1 MRPLQNFHRVLSD
14 GEVGQLH
21 EAACA
26 LLGDPGMRL
35 ENRALLEAL
44 RRKGAAVDFTTE
56 VARFPRGLIEETL
69 AIASAEELARREA
82 ARKAAPAGRQPAP
95 AERQPA
101 PAASELDYPDQLTF
115 SWHTPF
121 RNRTPPVQASIGGG
135 APMFYDHER
144 KANRYATRDDFLGTI
159 RLAEG
164 LPEVVTMGNGVHYLK
179 EPDGSDVPPKMVAIK
194 GAALV
199 APHSSKPGCTSIIDR
214 RQLPYL
220 MEMGTIVR
228 GSAQAYLR
236 NPILVNIHDT
246 RVAPAA
252 DPAGG
257 GDHRGHGARPPVDL
271 HPAHGHGRHLFAGV
285 PHRLGHHHRGRD
297 PGRVG
302 GGQGRAPGLPGG
314 GPQRL
319 RRAQPGHRAPPS
331 FATPETVLIDLAVAQ
346 LFRERYGLPCGT
358 GVGLIDAPVPGPLS
372 IYERTFKAFCS
383 SLAGEPSFPVGIIGG
398 AVVFSP
404 EQVLLDLDIAATQAQ
419 LLRGIGGEHFGESL
433 DLIRE
438 KGIGGLFLDT
448 EHTAR
453 PFPGLPDAAQGVD
466 APEEHRRGQ
475 RSGPRPGGDGAPQ
488 VQGDSGGQPARHDR
502 RGPRPGCGPGRAGC
516 REGPGLDPRGHGVE
530 FLRLPRVPTWAM
542 LSGTEPRER
551 GPSCGKT

>member
-1 MRPLQNFHRVLSD
+1 MRPLQHFHRVLSD
-14 GEVGQLH
+14 GEVERLH
-21 EAACA
+21 ESACA

-44 RRKGAAVDFTTE
+44 RRKGASVDLTAE

-69 AIASAEELARREA
+69 EIAAVEERER
-82 ARKAAPAGRQPAP
+82 RKAAAEVRQSGS
-95 AERQPA
+95 E
-101 PAASELDYPDQLTF
+101 ASELSYPDQLTF

-144 KANRYATRDDFLGTI
+144 KANRYAGRDDFLATI

-199 APHSSKPGCTSIIDR
+199 AKHSSKPGCTSIIDR
-214 RQLPYL
+214 RQLPFL
-220 MEMGTIVR
+220 MELGRIVR
-228 GSAQAYLR
+228 GSAEAYLR

-246 RVAPAA
+246 ESPLRLTRPEAAIIEDMTRARLSIFILPMVLAGISSPVYPIAAAITAAAEVLGVWAAVKALRQDCPVEARTVSGVLNPAT
-252 DPAGG
+252 
-257 GDHRGHGARPPVDL
+257 GA
-271 HPAHGHGRHLFAGV
+271 A
-285 PHRLGHHHRGRD
+285 
-297 PGRVG
+297 
-302 GGQGRAPGLPGG
+302 
-314 GPQRL
+314 
-319 RRAQPGHRAPPS
+319 S

-358 GVGLIDAPVPGPLS
+358 GVGLIDAPLPGSLS
-372 IYERTFKAFCS
+372 IFERTFKAFCS

-419 LLRGIGGEHFGESL
+419 YLRGIGGEHFEESL
-433 DLIRE
+433 GLIRE
-438 KGIGGLFLDT
+438 RGIGGLFLDT
-448 EHTAR
+448 EHTAHHFR
-453 PFPGLPDAAQGVD
+453 GCLMLPKVFTRLKSTDVGNALAHDPVEL
-466 APEEHRRGQ
+466 AHRRYREILEATPLPTHTTD
-475 RSGPRPGGDGAPQ
+475 RSRDIDRVVRDAENALASIRGA
-488 VQGDSGGQPARHDR
+488 
-502 RGPRPGCGPGRAGC
+502 
-516 REGPGLDPRGHGVE
+516 
-530 FLRLPRVPTWAM
+530 
-542 LSGTEPRER
+542 TE
-551 GPSCGKT
+551 